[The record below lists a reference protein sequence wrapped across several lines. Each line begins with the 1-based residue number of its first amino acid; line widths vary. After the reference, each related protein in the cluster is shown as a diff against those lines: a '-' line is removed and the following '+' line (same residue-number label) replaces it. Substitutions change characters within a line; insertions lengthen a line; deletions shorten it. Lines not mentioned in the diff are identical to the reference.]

1 MPPSRAIPAPAL
13 PRLPAALLLA
23 FVPYAERNEVRAELA
38 AEYAARI
45 ADRGALSARLW
56 LWRQALGSLPTLLR
70 RSWWRG
76 WTGFEPDANR
86 MRPGGPMIEGWII
99 DARYAARR
107 LRSRPTYSLLA
118 ILTLA
123 LGAGGTASVYSLVRG
138 LLLEPLPYAREQELA
153 VFWMPYDWTEQEF
166 LFLRGTIPG
175 FRQVAAYRPEDVTL
189 QAGDGPSRFVPG
201 LASSAELFDVL
212 GVAPVI
218 GRGFRAGDD
227 VPGAEPVAVLSY
239 GLWQELGGDASIVG
253 RRLLLDGSPRTV
265 VGVTPRGFWFPEPTV
280 RIWTPTPL
288 DARRRSGNYAFV
300 GRVAPGMRVE
310 TMAGPVAQL
319 VKRLDE
325 RFDYPE
331 AWDKTKNAALT
342 PVREYI
348 LGSVRPSV
356 LAVLAAMG
364 VILLIACANV
374 AALMLGQVDGRS
386 TELAVRA
393 ALGAGRGRLIQQL
406 ILEALLVGLVAGAA
420 GAALAAGGFSVL
432 VGALPLGALAET
444 AVLDWTVFWAA
455 IAIAVLAAL
464 VIAVVPAVAVLR
476 SDLRGTISKS
486 RTGGIGGRGG
496 RLEGGLV
503 VTQVALAVLLAA
515 GAGLLIRSVAKLR
528 AIDPGLDPRAV
539 AVVDVVMPEAGT
551 HQARQRMLR
560 ELLQP
565 LRALPGVRSA
575 AAVQTLALHARGNNW
590 GVNVEGRPDLDGGTS
605 TFRIVTPD
613 YFQTLGIDVK
623 WGRGFDAAIDRP
635 GGEVATVINEAL
647 AAKYFPDV
655 NPIGR
660 RLVTFDAGERIVGVV
675 ENVAEQKLTEG
686 AQPARY
692 VLYDQVPYTPE
703 THSIVLKVDSER
715 RAEGLLEAARR
726 TISQTAPAVAVQ
738 EATTMES
745 VFTKA
750 VGPARQVMTL
760 LTLLTALALVLGAI
774 GIYGVISHFV
784 TRRRR
789 DYGVRIALG
798 QSTAGVIRQVVGRGG
813 VLVAIGSAIG
823 VASALVLARLLA
835 SFLYEVGAADPLAIG
850 MAVAALAAVGLAAA
864 YIPARRASRTDP
876 VMVLRQE

>member
-1 MPPSRAIPAPAL
+1 MTRPDATPAPAL
-13 PRLPAALLLA
+13 PRLPAALITA
-23 FVPYAERNEVRAELA
+23 FVPYAERDEVLSELA
-38 AEYAARI
+38 AEYGARAAE
-45 ADRGALSARLW
+45 RGPRAARLW
-56 LWRQALGSLPTLLR
+56 LWRQAFGSLPMLLR
-70 RSWWRG
+70 RSWWRA

-107 LRSRPTYSLLA
+107 LRSRPTYSILA
-118 ILTLA
+118 VLTLA
-123 LGAGGTASVYSLVRG
+123 LGAGGTAAVYSLVRT

-153 VFWMPYDWTEQEF
+153 VFWMPNDWTEQEF
-166 LFLRGTIPG
+166 LYLRGTFPG

-189 QAGDGPSRFVPG
+189 QAENGPSRFVPG
-201 LASSAELFDVL
+201 LASSAELFSVL
-212 GVAPVI
+212 GVAPAI
-218 GRGFRAGDD
+218 GRGFQTGDD

-253 RRLLLDGSPRTV
+253 RRLLLDGTPRTV
-265 VGVTPRGFWFPEPTV
+265 IGVMPRGFWFPEPTV

-288 DARRRSGNYAFV
+288 DARRTSGNYAFI
-300 GRVAPGMRVE
+300 GRVSPGMRVDA
-310 TMAGPVAQL
+310 MAAPVAQL

-342 PVREYI
+342 PVRQYI

-374 AALMLGQVDGRS
+374 AALMLGQVDSRS

-393 ALGAGRGRLIQQL
+393 ALGAGRQRLIQQL
-406 ILEALLVGLVAGAA
+406 VLEALLVGLVAGAV
-420 GAALAAGGFSVL
+420 GAALAASGFRL
-432 VGALPLGALAET
+432 LIGALPLGALAET

-455 IAIAVLAAL
+455 ITIAVLAAL
-464 VIAVVPAVAVLR
+464 LVAVVPAVAVVR

-503 VTQVALAVLLAA
+503 VAQVALAVLLAA
-515 GAGLLIRSVAKLR
+515 GAGLLIRSVAKLH
-528 AIDPGLDPRAV
+528 AIDPGVDTRGI
-539 AVVDVVMPEAGT
+539 AVVDIAMPAESSE
-551 HQARQRMLR
+551 QERLRMLR
-560 ELLQP
+560 ELLPP
-565 LRALPGVRSA
+565 LRTLPGVRSVG
-575 AAVQTLALHARGNNW
+575 AVQRLALHVRGDNW
-590 GVNVEGRPDLDGGTS
+590 GVRVEGRPDLDGGTS
-605 TFRIVTPD
+605 AFRVVTPG
-613 YFQTLGIDVK
+613 YFETMGIAVRR
-623 WGRGFDAAIDRP
+623 GRGFDVGIDRP
-635 GGEVATVINEAL
+635 TGEVATVINEAL

-660 RLVTFDAGERIVGVV
+660 RLVTFGAGERIVGVV
-675 ENVAEQKLTEG
+675 ENVAEQRLTEG
-686 AQPARY
+686 PQPAHY

-703 THSIVLKVDSER
+703 THSIVLKVDGER
-715 RAEGLLEAARR
+715 RTAGVLEAARR
-726 TISQTAPAVAVQ
+726 AIQQTAPTVAIQ
-738 EATTMES
+738 EMTTMES
-745 VFTKA
+745 VFSKA

-760 LTLLTALALVLGAI
+760 LTLLTALALVLGAV

-823 VASALVLARLLA
+823 IAGALVLARLLA
-835 SFLYEVGAADPLAIG
+835 SFLYGVGAADPMAMG
-850 MAVAALAAVGLAAA
+850 AAVAALAAVGLAAA

-876 VMVLRQE
+876 VLVLRTE

>member
-1 MPPSRAIPAPAL
+1 MTPSHL

-23 FVPYAERNEVRAELA
+23 LVPYAEREEVRTELA
-38 AEYAARI
+38 AEYAAR
-45 ADRGALSARLW
+45 ATERGSLSARLW
-56 LWRQALGSLPTLLR
+56 LWRQVFGSLPTLLR

-99 DARYAARR
+99 DTRYAARR
-107 LRSRPTYSLLA
+107 LLSRPTYAILA

-123 LGAGGTASVYSLVRG
+123 LGAGGTAAVYSLVRG

-166 LFLRGTIPG
+166 LFLRGTFPG

-201 LASSAELFDVL
+201 FASSAELFDVL
-212 GVAPVI
+212 GVAPAI
-218 GRGFRAGDD
+218 GRGFQAGDD
-227 VPGAEPVAVLSY
+227 VPGAEPVTVLSY
-239 GLWQELGGDASIVG
+239 GLWQELGGDRSIIG
-253 RRLLLDGSPRTV
+253 RRLLLDGAPRTV
-265 VGVTPRGFWFPEPTV
+265 VGVMPRGFWFPDPTV

-300 GRVAPGMRVE
+300 GRMTPGMRADA
-310 TMAGPVAQL
+310 MAVPVAQL

-325 RFDYPE
+325 RFDYPA

-342 PVREYI
+342 PVRESI
-348 LGSVRPSV
+348 LGSVRPSL

-386 TELAVRA
+386 TEFAVRA
-393 ALGAGRGRLIQQL
+393 ALGAGRRRLMQQL
-406 ILEALLVGLVAGAA
+406 VLEALLVGLAAGAV
-420 GAALAAGGFSVL
+420 GAALAAGGFRVL
-432 VGALPLGALAET
+432 IGALPLGALAET
-444 AVLDWTVFWAA
+444 AALDWTVFWSAIT
-455 IAIAVLAAL
+455 IAILAAL
-464 VIAVVPAVAVLR
+464 VIAVVPSVAVWR
-476 SDLRGTISKS
+476 SDLRGAISKS

-539 AVVDVVMPEAGT
+539 AVVDIAMPAESS
-551 HQARQRMLR
+551 REDRRRMLR
-560 ELLQP
+560 ELLPP

-575 AAVQTLALHARGNNW
+575 AAVQRLALHVRGDNW
-590 GVNVEGRPDLDGGTS
+590 GVEVAGRPDLDGGTS
-605 TFRIVTPD
+605 AFRVVTPD
-613 YFQTLGIDVK
+613 YFQTMGIAVRR
-623 WGRGFDAAIDRP
+623 GRGFDAGVDRP
-635 GGEVATVINEAL
+635 DGEVATVINEAL

-660 RLVTFDAGERIVGVV
+660 RITTFDSTGERIVGVV

-686 AQPARY
+686 PQPARY
-692 VLYDQVPYTPE
+692 VLYDQIPYTPE
-703 THSIVLKVDSER
+703 THSIVLKVAGER
-715 RAEGLLEAARR
+715 RAAGVLEAARR
-726 TISQTAPAVAVQ
+726 TINQTAPIVAVQ
-738 EATTMES
+738 EMTTMES
-745 VFTKA
+745 VFSKA

-760 LTLLTALALVLGAI
+760 LTLLTALALVLGAV

-798 QSTAGVIRQVVGRGG
+798 QSAAGVIRQVVGRGG
-813 VLVAIGSAIG
+813 VLVAIGSVIG
-823 VASALVLARLLA
+823 IASALLLARLLA
-835 SFLYEVGAADPLAIG
+835 SFLYGVGAADPLAMG
-850 MAVAALAAVGLAAA
+850 TAVLALAAVGLAAA